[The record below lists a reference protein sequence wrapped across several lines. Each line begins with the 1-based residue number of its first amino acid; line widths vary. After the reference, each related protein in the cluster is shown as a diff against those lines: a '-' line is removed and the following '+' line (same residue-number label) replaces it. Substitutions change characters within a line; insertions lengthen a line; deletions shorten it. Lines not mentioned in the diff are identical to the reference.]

1 MIMSKFRV
9 ELLDRVNSIQRRI
22 QLISSIYVN
31 QMLLLE
37 ERFSEDYQDLQHQL
51 IKLKET
57 IRQLDPD
64 QHQQ

>member
-1 MIMSKFRV
+1 MTNFRV
-9 ELLDRVNSIQRRI
+9 ELLDRVNHIQRRI

-51 IKLKET
+51 IKLKEA
-57 IRQLDPD
+57 IREIEPD
-64 QHQQ
+64 QQ

>member
-1 MIMSKFRV
+1 MSDFRI
-9 ELLDRVNSIQRRI
+9 ELLDKVNHIQRRI

-51 IKLKET
+51 IKLKEA
-57 IRQLDPD
+57 IRQIDSN
-64 QHQQ
+64 QQ

>member
-1 MIMSKFRV
+1 MSDFRI
-9 ELLDRVNSIQRRI
+9 ELLDKVNHIQRRI

-51 IKLKET
+51 IKLKEA
-57 IRQLDPD
+57 IRQLDSN
-64 QHQQ
+64 QQ

>member
-1 MIMSKFRV
+1 MSNFRV

-51 IKLKET
+51 TKLKEA
-57 IRQLDPD
+57 IRQIDSN
-64 QHQQ
+64 QQ